1 MEEVIFT
8 GTSTYII
15 SLRRLFF
22 GTQIKRYQYFRAN
35 QATGERFGT
44 SNALFFA
51 QGLEPEGDHVHE

>member
-15 SLRRLFF
+15 RLRLRPIDS
-22 GTQIKRYQYFRAN
+22 QISRYQYFRTQTYAE
-35 QATGERFGT
+35 ERFGT
-44 SNALFFA
+44 RDALFFA